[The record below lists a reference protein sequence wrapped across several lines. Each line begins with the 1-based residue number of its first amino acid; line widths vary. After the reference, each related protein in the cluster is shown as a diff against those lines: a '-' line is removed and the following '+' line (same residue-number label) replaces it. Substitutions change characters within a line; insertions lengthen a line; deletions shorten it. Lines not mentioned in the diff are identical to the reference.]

1 MSKKATIEDIDK
13 MHIEKYGCTFHA
25 SYIPNVRCHI
35 DKATVDS
42 KGNVVVVGWVFNDAK
57 VRRGAIKSVRIAS
70 QSFVGISSINSKV
83 TKLERSDVMDF
94 YKPYELY
101 DWKVGFKIDRPSIN
115 GLKVGDQ
122 ITLECNTEEDKVYK
136 PFESIKLEPELAVND
151 TPPALTVIDNFYN
164 NPDAVRELALQQD
177 FEHSEYHKGKRT
189 SFKYCVDGTK
199 EKIEKLLGL
208 SITDWD
214 NQAHNMVFQYC
225 TPADPL
231 VYHYDGQTHAAVVFL
246 TPDAPPETGTSF
258 FRHKKE
264 KWLDRALE
272 VGKNGVTS
280 NVLRKSL
287 EESFIGAEHDDFLDG
302 TKWEEVDRIGNK
314 YNRFAMWDAKQ
325 IHAASKYFGNSKET
339 GRLFHMF
346 FFNAK

>member
-1 MSKKATIEDIDK
+1 MSKKVTIEDIDK
-13 MHIEKYGCTFHA
+13 MHIEKHGCTFHA
-25 SYIPNVRCHI
+25 SYIPDVRCHI
-35 DKATVDS
+35 DKATVNISGD
-42 KGNVVVVGWVFNDAK
+42 VVVVGWVFSDIEIIDN
-57 VRRGAIKSVRIAS
+57 IRIAL
-70 QSFVGISSINSKV
+70 QSFDGSHSINSKV
-83 TKLERSDVMDF
+83 TRLERSDVMDF
-94 YKPYELY
+94 YKPYEPSSGL
-101 DWKVGFKIDRPSIN
+101 WKIGFKITCTDTTN
-115 GLKVGDQ
+115 LKVGDQ
-122 ITLECNTEEDKVYK
+122 IILECNTKEDLVYK
-136 PFESIKLEPELAVND
+136 PVESVKLEPELAVND
-151 TPPALTVIDNFYN
+151 TPPALTVIDNFYS

-246 TPDAPPETGTSF
+246 TPDAPSETGTSF

-287 EESFIGAEHDDFLDG
+287 EERFIGAEHDDFLDG
-302 TKWEEVDRIGNK
+302 TKWEEVDRLGNK

>member
-1 MSKKATIEDIDK
+1 MKKVSIEDINQIHLK
-13 MHIEKYGCTFHA
+13 KYGKTFHA
-25 SYIPNVRCHI
+25 SLVPAVRCYI
-35 DKATVDS
+35 DKAVVND
-42 KGNVVVVGWVFNDAK
+42 KGEATIEGWVFHETSS
-57 VRRGAIKSVRIAS
+57 IKSIRVKNYPLADQTTSRIVRMG
-70 QSFVGISSINSKV
+70 V
-83 TKLERSDVMDF
+83 EDF
-94 YKPYELY
+94 YNPYNVG
-101 DWKVGFKIDRPSIN
+101 KVGFILTIANAKI
-115 GLKVGDQ
+115 KVGDQ
-122 ITLECNTEEDKVYK
+122 LTLDYKTSDSDGYTTFEVCNL
-136 PFESIKLEPELAVND
+136 SPEVSVNNN
-151 TPPALTVIDNFYN
+151 PPNLIVVDNFYN
-164 NPDAVRELALQQD
+164 NPDAVRSLALNQD
-177 FEHSEYHKGKRT
+177 FNSSQYHKGKRT
-189 SFKYCVDGTK
+189 EFKYCVDGTK

-208 SITDWD
+208 KITDWD

-225 TPADPL
+225 TPADSL

-272 VGKNGVTS
+272 VDKDGVTS
-280 NVLRKSL
+280 ELHAKML
-287 EESFIGAEHDDFLDG
+287 EQEFIGARHDDFLDG

>member
-1 MSKKATIEDIDK
+1 MKISIK
-13 MHIEKYGCTFHA
+13 CTFHA
-25 SYIPNVRCHI
+25 SYIPDVRCHI
-35 DKATVDS
+35 DKATVNISGD
-42 KGNVVVVGWVFNDAK
+42 VVVVGWVFSTAEFIDD
-57 VRRGAIKSVRIAS
+57 VRIALPG
-70 QSFVGISSINSKV
+70 FDGIHSINSKV
-83 TKLERSDVMDF
+83 TVVERIDVMDF
-94 YKPYELY
+94 YEPYELSRG
-101 DWKVGFKIDRPSIN
+101 WNIGFKITCTDTTNLEI
-115 GLKVGDQ
+115 GDQ
-122 ITLECNTEEDKVYK
+122 IILECNTKEDKMYK
-136 PFESIKLEPELAVND
+136 PVESIKLEPELAVND
-151 TPPALTVIDNFYN
+151 IPPALTVIDNFYS

-225 TPADPL
+225 TPTDPL

-258 FRHKKE
+258 LRHKKE

-287 EESFIGAEHDDFLDG
+287 EERFIGAEHDDFLDG